1 MKERIVDYHG
11 CLYEG
16 SASVTELEDHELEA
30 LEAEARARSNGA
42 RFRVVTSRRSK
53 NFGPEQMAGPFYII
67 LHHTGGTFAS
77 DIVTLTEPG
86 KAAGGKSVSSN
97 DLIAKDG
104 TIYEL
109 VQYPRKAWHA
119 GTWNRKGYGIEIC
132 NRGSA
137 SDPYPQAQIDA
148 VVWRAR
154 ERRRALNIPPDPAR
168 IKRHRD
174 VQSDKV
180 DTSDTFPWAEV
191 RRRIVAPTDPTD
203 DGGPSV
209 PPAAGFA
216 LEKFNIA
223 GLGLRYGVMATAL
236 AGALRS
242 EGASA
247 MSVHSAQSVAFT
259 AKRASVAVLR
269 EGPRLIAL
277 GKPAAD
283 AVTQAGHK
291 LGLESKSDLF
301 GAVGVGAGEDL
312 MVADTIAKTLLLIDQ
327 IGEVENLNAVRIR
340 KHFTDALVALSAYF
354 ADKV

>member
-16 SASVTELEDHELEA
+16 SASVTELEDHELKSTRGRGPRA
-30 LEAEARARSNGA
+30 LERRAL
-42 RFRVVTSRRSK
+42 SRRDLPSQQELRPRAD
-53 NFGPEQMAGPFYII
+53 GRPV
-67 LHHTGGTFAS
+67 LHHPPPHGRTLAS

-119 GTWNRKGYGIEIC
+119 GTWNRKAWGIEIS

-154 ERRRALNIPPDPAR
+154 ERRRKLNIPADPAR

-180 DTSDTFPWAEV
+180 DTSDSFPWAEV
-191 RRRIVAPTDPTD
+191 RRRIVAPDRPD
-203 DGGPSV
+203 RRRRPEH
-209 PPAAGFA
+209 PAGRR
-216 LEKFNIA
+216 LLCSRSSTSP
-223 GLGLRYGVMATAL
+223 GLACATA
-236 AGALRS
+236 
-242 EGASA
+242 
-247 MSVHSAQSVAFT
+247 
-259 AKRASVAVLR
+259 
-269 EGPRLIAL
+269 
-277 GKPAAD
+277 
-283 AVTQAGHK
+283 
-291 LGLESKSDLF
+291 
-301 GAVGVGAGEDL
+301 
-312 MVADTIAKTLLLIDQ
+312 
-327 IGEVENLNAVRIR
+327 
-340 KHFTDALVALSAYF
+340 
-354 ADKV
+354 

>member
-1 MKERIVDYHG
+1 M
-11 CLYEG
+11 
-16 SASVTELEDHELEA
+16 
-30 LEAEARARSNGA
+30 
-42 RFRVVTSRRSK
+42 
-53 NFGPEQMAGPFYII
+53 
-67 LHHTGGTFAS
+67 
-77 DIVTLTEPG
+77 
-86 KAAGGKSVSSN
+86 SSN

-174 VQSDKV
+174 VSPTRSHLRHVPLGGGTPADRRAHRP
-180 DTSDTFPWAEV
+180 D
-191 RRRIVAPTDPTD
+191 RRRRPER
-203 DGGPSV
+203 
-209 PPAAGFA
+209 PARRGFA

-247 MSVHSAQSVAFT
+247 MSVHSAQSIAFT
-259 AKRASVAVLR
+259 AKRASVAVL
-269 EGPRLIAL
+269 
-277 GKPAAD
+277 
-283 AVTQAGHK
+283 AGR
-291 LGLESKSDLF
+291 G
-301 GAVGVGAGEDL
+301 
-312 MVADTIAKTLLLIDQ
+312 
-327 IGEVENLNAVRIR
+327 
-340 KHFTDALVALSAYF
+340 
-354 ADKV
+354 